1 MRPLVEAGK
10 LYRAVTPLY
19 IIKQGKKEHYI
30 YTEEEYTA
38 WKKINGVPSD
48 VLRAKGLG
56 ELDSETLHRVCFEHQ
71 RFKRITISDI
81 EKTTNLLEVL
91 QGKAV
96 EPRKK
101 YIYDNAEHLGFNFD

>member
-1 MRPLVEAGK
+1 MLCTRFSF
-10 LYRAVTPLY
+10 
-19 IIKQGKKEHYI
+19 QQEHYI
-30 YTEEEYTA
+30 YTEEEYSN
-38 WKKINGVPSD
+38 WKKVNGNPSE

-56 ELDSETLHRVCFEHQ
+56 ELDAPTLHKVCFEQQ
-71 RFKRITISDI
+71 RFKRITVSDI
-81 EKTTNLLEVL
+81 EKTVNLLEIL

>member
-19 IIKQGKKEHYI
+19 IVRKGKEELYF
-30 YTEEEYTA
+30 YTEAEMDEWRKLNKSGY
-38 WKKINGVPSD
+38 D

-56 ELDSETLHRVCFEHQ
+56 ELDPADLQKVCFEKE
-71 RFKRITISDI
+71 RYKRITVSDI

-91 QGKAV
+91 QGQAV

-101 YIYDNAEHLGFNFD
+101 YIYDNATMLGFNFD